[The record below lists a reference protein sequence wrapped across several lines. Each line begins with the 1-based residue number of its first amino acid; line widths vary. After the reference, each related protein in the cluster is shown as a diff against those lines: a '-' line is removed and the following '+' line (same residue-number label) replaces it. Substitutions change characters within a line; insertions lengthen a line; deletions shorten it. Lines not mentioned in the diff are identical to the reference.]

1 MKTTIHRLIFLSLIV
16 GIGLSSCVSS
26 KKFNASQDQVYNLQK
41 EKAITQGELN
51 ECKVLVL
58 NLKDNNATLQKDN
71 DMVTNDLKALA
82 IESNI
87 TIADQAKRLRNL
99 QSIIQ
104 SQKNVVQNLKNS
116 ISDALM
122 NYKTDE
128 LFVYTKDGNVYVS
141 LEEKLLFKSGSDVVD
156 PKGKEALK
164 TLAKVIKGTVDI
176 TVMIEGHTD
185 DASIRTQKFKDNW
198 DLSTARATAIV
209 RILTDENGFDPTRI
223 TASGKGKYLPVKSN
237 DTAEGRASN
246 RRTEIILT
254 PDLKELFRLL
264 YQ

>member
-1 MKTTIHRLIFLSLIV
+1 V
-16 GIGLSSCVSS
+16 GIGLPSCVSS
-26 KKFNASQDQVYNLQK
+26 KKFNASQDQVYKLQK
-41 EKAITQGELN
+41 EGALTQSELN
-51 ECKVLVL
+51 ECKVIVTG
-58 NLKDNNATLQKDN
+58 LKDNNATLQEDN
-71 DMVTNDLKALA
+71 ALVTNDLKALA

-99 QSIIQ
+99 QGIIQ
-104 SQKNVVQNLKNS
+104 SQNNVVQDLKNS

-122 NYKTDE
+122 NYETDE
-128 LFVYTKDGNVYVS
+128 LSVYTKDGNVYVS
-141 LEEKLLFKSGSDVVD
+141 LAEKLLFKSGSDVVD
-156 PKGKEALK
+156 TKGKEALK
-164 TLAKVIKGTVDI
+164 TLAKVINETADI

-185 DASIRTQKFKDNW
+185 NQSIKTPKFKDNW
-198 DLSTARATAIV
+198 DLSTARATSIL
-209 RILTDENGFDPTRI
+209 RIITDDYGFDPARI
-223 TASGKGKYLPVKSN
+223 TASGKGQYMPVKSN